1 MTYENEFLFYL
12 WLQIPFC
19 IKYLMKQKVIKKP
32 PSLLLWTGVR
42 IPCEK
47 NRKRNSGT
55 EWRILPWW
63 HLTASLSTGI
73 DPSHSFR
80 MTINISLIMTPY
92 RSSHHD
98 TLSFNRHSEWRQEC
112 FVRKQESGNMTRSEE
127 SMTRMTSLTDSSGH
141 LCPTPFKFMHANRKP
156 RHMKKDTYIC
166 KCLFLY
172 QQLPILP
179 GRFRPSTFG
188 VCELN
193 FRVRHGYGWSSQLSP
208 LFLWE
213 PVLSKPYRRSP
224 EVIRLSRCF

>member
-1 MTYENEFLFYL
+1 MAFIFIPAFLTT
-12 WLQIPFC
+12 
-19 IKYLMKQKVIKKP
+19 V
-32 PSLLLWTGVR
+32 
-42 IPCEK
+42 
-47 NRKRNSGT
+47 
-55 EWRILPWW
+55 
-63 HLTASLSTGI
+63 I

-80 MTINISLIMTPY
+80 MTINVSLIMTPY
-92 RSSHHD
+92 RSPHHD
-98 TLSFNRHSEWRQEC
+98 TLSFNRHSEWRQEY

-141 LCPTPFKFMHANRKP
+141 LYPTPFKFMHANRKP

-193 FRVRHGYGWSSQLSP
+193 FRVRHGYG
-208 LFLWE
+208 
-213 PVLSKPYRRSP
+213 
-224 EVIRLSRCF
+224 

>member
-1 MTYENEFLFYL
+1 
-12 WLQIPFC
+12 
-19 IKYLMKQKVIKKP
+19 
-32 PSLLLWTGVR
+32 
-42 IPCEK
+42 
-47 NRKRNSGT
+47 
-55 EWRILPWW
+55 
-63 HLTASLSTGI
+63 
-73 DPSHSFR
+73 
-80 MTINISLIMTPY
+80 MTPY
-92 RSSHHD
+92 RSPHHD

-112 FVRKQESGNMTRSEE
+112 FVRKQEKRQHDMEWRIYYSDDISHGFFRTPLSY
-127 SMTRMTSLTDSSGH
+127 SLQIYACKKDSH
-141 LCPTPFKFMHANRKP
+141 LCKSFPFISSFLSRLCVAVSLSFARPFAPSKDVLQLSRVTRTDRKP

-213 PVLSKPYRRSP
+213 TILSKPYRRSP